1 MLIVWPLTNCWRRY
15 LKRSRLRVLIWYCF
29 SISSYRSDNVSYRR
43 HASWSSSFHVIYC
56 LSLPCTD
63 TALISQ
69 VLSSVLP
76 EKVLSFLPIIA
87 SWCQVS
93 LQATHFAAWPG
104 LGWVDS
110 QESSW
115 KEFEELCRVRRED
128 WRLVPVSFPLLLTVW
143 SDDRLKVLVR
153 LAEAE

>member
-1 MLIVWPLTNCWRRY
+1 MLIVLPLTNCWRRY

-63 TALISQ
+63 NALISQ

-93 LQATHFAAWPG
+93 LQATHFAAWP
-104 LGWVDS
+104 VDS
-110 QESSW
+110 QESFS
-115 KEFEELCRVRRED
+115 KEFEELCRLRRED
-128 WRLVPVSFPLLLTVW
+128 WRLVPVSSPLLTGW